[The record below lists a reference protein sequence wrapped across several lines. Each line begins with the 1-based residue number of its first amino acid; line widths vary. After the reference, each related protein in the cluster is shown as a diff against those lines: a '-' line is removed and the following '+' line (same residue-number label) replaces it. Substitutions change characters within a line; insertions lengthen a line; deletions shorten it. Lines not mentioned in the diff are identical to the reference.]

1 MLLVFCVFFL
11 LLLPTLRRLSADF
24 GSDGLNVIFNVGV
37 LIVFMFSIGFLV
49 WRVGIAKKRNRNRKR
64 IFSRAGK
71 V

>member
-11 LLLPTLRRLSADF
+11 LLLPTLRRLSTDF

-37 LIVFMFSIGFLV
+37 LIALMVTVGFLV
-49 WRVGIAKKRNRNRKR
+49 WRIGIAKKRNRDRKR
-64 IFSRAGK
+64 LFGRPAK

>member
-37 LIVFMFSIGFLV
+37 LIVFMFSVGFLV
-49 WRVGIAKKRNRNRKR
+49 WRIGIAKKRNRDRKG
-64 IFSRAGK
+64 IFSRVGK

>member
-37 LIVFMFSIGFLV
+37 LIALMVTVGFLV
-49 WRVGIAKKRNRNRKR
+49 WRIGIAKKRNRNRKR